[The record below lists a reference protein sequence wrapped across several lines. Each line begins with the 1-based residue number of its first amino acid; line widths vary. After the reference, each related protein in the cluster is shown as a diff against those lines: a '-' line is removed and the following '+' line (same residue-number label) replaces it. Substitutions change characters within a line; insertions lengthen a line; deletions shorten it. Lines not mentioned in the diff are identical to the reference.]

1 MKRAVIPFLSLALGI
16 CVLGAFQSSPIA
28 EPKPVRHVGISSGAL
43 ARMLAAVT
51 AMPSRGNDDHDD
63 NDDHTAARR
72 RLLEGQAGTY
82 IGDILLERDSSLARW
97 PDREGMPLSV
107 WIQPKSPLANFSSAF
122 VGQVR
127 EAFREWDEVEL
138 PLHFRFVNDSA
149 SAEVH
154 VTWIDRFDEPISG
167 RTRWERDDAW
177 EITSANIVLALR
189 HHQGDRLDD
198 ESVRAMALHEI
209 GHLLGLDHTTDSL
222 SVMAPKV
229 RVRQLSQADRATA
242 RLLYAL
248 PSGPVR

>member
-1 MKRAVIPFLSLALGI
+1 MKRAFLPFLSLAFGI
-16 CVLGAFQSSPIA
+16 CVLGAFRSSPGA
-28 EPKPVRHVGISSGAL
+28 EPKPVRHAGMSSGAIT
-43 ARMLAAVT
+43 RMLAAVT
-51 AMPSRGNDDHDD
+51 VVPPRGA
-63 NDDHTAARR
+63 DDHTDARR

-97 PDREGMPLSV
+97 PDREQMPLSV
-107 WIQPKSPLANFSSAF
+107 WIQPKSKLPDFSSAF
-122 VGQVR
+122 VSEVR
-127 EAFREWDEVEL
+127 NAFEEWDEVEL

-154 VTWIDRFDEPISG
+154 VTWIDRFHEPISG

-177 EITSANIVLALR
+177 RITDANIILAL
-189 HHQGDRLDD
+189 HHNQGDPLDD
-198 ESVRAMALHEI
+198 DSVRAMALHEI
-209 GHLLGLDHTTDSL
+209 GHVLGLDHTTDSL
-222 SVMAPKV
+222 SIMAPKV